1 MPHLPAVSA
10 LQFSTLS
17 EKRLALL
24 FVRLDGASFWNLLP
38 ILFFL
43 AARSA
48 RFTITRFGL
57 GRTVPVETGLF
68 AEGFG

>member
-1 MPHLPAVSA
+1 MPHLPVVSA

-24 FVRLDGASFWNLLP
+24 IVRLDGAFWESFAA
-38 ILFFL
+38 FVFL

-68 AEGFG
+68 TEGFG